1 MINILL
7 SICCAII
14 IYEFF
19 RYINFVGIVKI
30 NLKLYNKIFKL
41 FKFKNSSD
49 FRKEK
54 LIFNY
59 SKSLFFISIK
69 IFAILFSLI
78 IFFLILEL
86 ISDSYL
92 NFITSLNGIIILS
105 SIFIIYHIIRKKIN
119 AKL

>member
-7 SICCAII
+7 SICCTIVV
-14 IYEFF
+14 YESF
-19 RYINFVGIVKI
+19 RYLNFKDIVKN

-54 LIFNY
+54 LVFNY

-69 IFAILFSLI
+69 IFAIIICLI

-92 NFITSLNGIIILS
+92 NFIISIKGVTILS
-105 SIFIIYHIIRKKIN
+105 ILFIIYHIIRKKVN